1 MQEYNLFEDHVFVKV
16 YTLTAIEYSKK
27 HPVDIG
33 LIYKKAKSIYEKHEE
48 VAFIV
53 GPAFSLID
61 FIRENV

>member
-1 MQEYNLFEDHVFVKV
+1 MNEYNLFEDHVFVNI

-27 HPVDIG
+27 HPVDVNR
-33 LIYKKAKSIYEKHEE
+33 IYKKAKSIYDRHEE

-53 GPAFSLID
+53 GSAFSLID